1 MVHDDL
7 KPRDIVTK
15 ESILNAFAL
24 DMAMGGSTNTVLHT
38 LAVANEAEIKFDLA
52 DLNEISHK
60 TPYLCKVS
68 PATKF
73 VHMEDVNNAGGI
85 SAILKELSVKQDVLD
100 LCRPTVSGLNLGEV
114 IAKAKNLSPEIIRSV
129 DNPFSKEGGLAVLF
143 GNIAPQ
149 GSVVKTGAV
158 SESMKVHTGPAR
170 IYESQEDAASGIL
183 GEEVQPGDVVVIR
196 YEGPK
201 GGPGMPEMLAP
212 TSNIMG
218 MGLGESVALITDG
231 RFSGGTRGA
240 CIGHISPEAAS
251 GGPIAAVEA
260 GDLITIDIPN
270 RKIELN
276 ISADE
281 LSTRM
286 NNLKP
291 FEQKIKHGYL
301 GRYARMVTS
310 ANTGAV
316 LQ

>member
-1 MVHDDL
+1 MLVD
-7 KPRDIVTK
+7 
-15 ESILNAFAL
+15 SW
-24 DMAMGGSTNTVLHT
+24 
-38 LAVANEAEIKFDLA
+38 EIKIP
-52 DLNEISHK
+52 ISWRSI
-60 TPYLCKVS
+60 Y
-68 PATKF
+68 
-73 VHMEDVNNAGGI
+73 DGRI
-85 SAILKELSVKQDVLD
+85 
-100 LCRPTVSGLNLGEV
+100 GE
-114 IAKAKNLSPEIIRSV
+114 
-129 DNPFSKEGGLAVLF
+129 
-143 GNIAPQ
+143 
-149 GSVVKTGAV
+149 GS
-158 SESMKVHTGPAR
+158 
-170 IYESQEDAASGIL
+170 
-183 GEEVQPGDVVVIR
+183 VVVIR
-196 YEGPK
+196 QEGPQ
-201 GGPGMPEMLAP
+201 GGLGMREMLAP

-218 MGLGESVALITDG
+218 MGLGDSVALITDG

-251 GGPIAAVEA
+251 GGPIAAVKA

-286 NNLKP
+286 NKLKP